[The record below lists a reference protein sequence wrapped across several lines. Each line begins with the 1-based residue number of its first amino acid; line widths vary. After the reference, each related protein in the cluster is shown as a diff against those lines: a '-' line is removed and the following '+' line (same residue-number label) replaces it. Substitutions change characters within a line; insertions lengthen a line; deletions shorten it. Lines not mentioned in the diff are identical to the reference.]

1 MVIDPPPSDNVAN
14 PEKANRPAN
23 PFFGMV
29 LFSSAIFVM
38 TILAMVA
45 VIFSDPDAPITR
57 FLDAHGGR
65 LIIAEVIVTLVVG
78 LLALVVDRV
87 QSLRKKSSQQPPENS
102 SNA

>member
-29 LFSSAIFVM
+29 LFSSA
-38 TILAMVA
+38 
-45 VIFSDPDAPITR
+45 IFSDPDAPITR